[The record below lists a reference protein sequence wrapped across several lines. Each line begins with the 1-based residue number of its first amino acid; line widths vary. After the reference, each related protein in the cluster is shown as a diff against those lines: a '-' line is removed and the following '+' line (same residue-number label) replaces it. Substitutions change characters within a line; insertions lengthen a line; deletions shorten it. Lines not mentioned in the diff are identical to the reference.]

1 MPAALSF
8 QDVAKTYTGSRGTV
22 RALAHALQQYFGG
35 LKANGTTAPFRDRM
49 LDFAGINRL
58 LGTDDFLAR
67 GKAYDKEAAE

>member
-1 MPAALSF
+1 
-8 QDVAKTYTGSRGTV
+8 
-22 RALAHALQQYFGG
+22 
-35 LKANGTTAPFRDRM
+35 M